1 MNENANY
8 QGSVVG
14 KAVAN
19 TMGIGV
25 GVALTGAGLLMG
37 RGAFKGI
44 GRGIKNIAT
53 DTSNSIKSMYRR
65 KVDGGLLPLPKS
77 GEILKTRPSNVADDT
92 RTFVRTARNGARSG
106 ASIKVDGGNRVG

>member
-19 TMGIGV
+19 TMGLGV

-44 GRGIKNIAT
+44 GRGIKNVAT
-53 DTSNSIKSMYRR
+53 DTANSLKSMYRR
-65 KVDGGLLPLPKS
+65 RVDGGMLPRS
-77 GEILKTRPSNVADDT
+77 GEILKARPSNVADDT